1 MPKAEFQRR
10 FKHTITTA
18 PSKPLKIPK
27 AFCEHITGDFPH
39 KLVLANVV
47 GNTWRVV
54 LAKWQGRIFIDHG

>member
-10 FKHTITTA
+10 FKRTVTTA
-18 PSKPLKIPK
+18 PFKPLKIPK
-27 AFCEHITGDFPH
+27 AFCQHITGDFPH

-54 LAKWQGRIFIDHG
+54 LAK